1 MHSNLI
7 SPHGD
12 KLINL
17 VVDQVRAGELK
28 GLSRDWPSWDL
39 TPRQVC
45 DLELLANCGF

>member
-17 VVDQVRAGELK
+17 VVDKERSEELK
-28 GLSRDWPSWDL
+28 QLSRDWLSWDL

-45 DLELLANCGF
+45 DL